1 MPDWPWTTLL
11 AAAVAVMLAYTVYG
25 LTGFGAAIVAIPLL
39 AQVLPLRFAVPMMLL
54 FDLVAG
60 LLLGLKNR
68 RNVDRREL
76 LRLVPFLLVGMVA
89 GVVLLARAPERGLL
103 AVLGLFAVL
112 YSGWNLLRKA
122 TTAPIAPGWAVPAG
136 LVGGAFTSMYGTGG
150 PIYASYLARRV
161 SDKDV
166 LRASVAALIFGAG
179 WLRLAMFTAGGFYA
193 QSGLL
198 VLAAVLLPAALTGY
212 FIGSR
217 LHARLSGPQAFKA
230 VWLLVCAA
238 GLGLLWRVVAP
249 VVAPVVG

>member
-1 MPDWPWTTLL
+1 VHDLPWTTLL
-11 AAAVAVMLAYTVYG
+11 TAAAAVTLAYTVYG

-39 AQVLPLRFAVPMMLL
+39 AQFLPLRFAVPMMLV

-68 RNVDRREL
+68 RSVDMREL

-89 GVVLLARAPERGLL
+89 GVYLLMRVPERWLL

-112 YSGWNLLRKA
+112 YAGWNLLRKPSM
-122 TTAPIAPGWAVPAG
+122 APLAPGWALPAG
-136 LVGGAFTSMYGTGG
+136 FFGGAFTSMYGTGG
-150 PIYASYLARRV
+150 PIYVSYLARRIT
-161 SDKDV
+161 DKDV

-179 WLRLAMFTAGGFYA
+179 WLRLAMFTASGLYA
-193 QSGLL
+193 QPGLL
-198 VLAAVLLPAALTGY
+198 MLAATLMPAAVMGY

-230 VWLLVCAA
+230 VWLLVSA
-238 GLGLLWRVVAP
+238 GGVGLLWRVATM
-249 VVAPVVG
+249 A